1 MIISTYS
8 YSAGNY
14 IMVNH
19 GEAYER
25 RLVMENNRSNNRFW
39 KGALVG
45 ALVMAF
51 AGLIVVGF
59 SAGIFLIGRT
69 VIDSQVQTQQM
80 EEDSSRELTGLE
92 LERIAAKMDL
102 IQQIVGK
109 YFLFEEDLEEVE
121 NGIYTGLM
129 YGLDDP
135 YSVYYD
141 ADAYNSLNEDTSGV
155 YCGIG
160 AMVSQQRSTGI
171 ITVSKVFKEAPA
183 FDAGM
188 LPGDILYKVDDIAVT
203 GMDLDLVISEHIRGE
218 EGTFVPVTVLR
229 GENNDEVELE
239 VERRQVIVP
248 TVERRMLEDNIGY
261 IYIMQFDTVTSE
273 QFKAAVDELESQ
285 GMEKLMV
292 DLRGNPGGVLD
303 SVVEMLAYILPEDE
317 QDGLLLYT
325 RDRDGKGDKYF
336 SKDGKLQCT
345 SDFDSVNSAYPKPDT
360 HELDMPMAI
369 LVNGNS
375 ASAAEVFTGT
385 MMDYDRAVV
394 VGTQTFGKGIVQNLI
409 PLGDGTAIKLTTSH
423 YYTPSGF
430 DLHEVGLKPD
440 VEIDL
445 EDELKKKAVVPLEE
459 DNQVLKA
466 LEVLREE

>member
-1 MIISTYS
+1 
-8 YSAGNY
+8 
-14 IMVNH
+14 
-19 GEAYER
+19 
-25 RLVMENNRSNNRFW
+25 MENNRNNNKFW
-39 KGALVG
+39 KGVLVG

-51 AGLIVVGF
+51 AGLIIVGF

-69 VIDSQVQTQQM
+69 VIDSQVQTEQL
-80 EEDSSRELTGLE
+80 EDDVSGEGAGLE
-92 LERIAAKMDL
+92 LERIASKMEL

-109 YFLFEEDLEEVE
+109 YFLFDEDMKDVE
-121 NGIYTGLM
+121 DGIYTGLM
-129 YGLDDP
+129 YGLNDP
-135 YSVYYD
+135 YSVYYNE
-141 ADAYNSLNEDTSGV
+141 DAYDSLKEDTAGV

-171 ITVSKVFKEAPA
+171 ITVSKVFEGAPA

-188 LPGDILYKVDDIAVT
+188 LPGDILYKVDDVAVT
-203 GMDLDLVISEHIRGE
+203 SMDLDLVISEHIRGE
-218 EGTFVPVTVLR
+218 EGTFVPITVLR
-229 GENNDEVELE
+229 GENNDEVELK
-239 VERRQVIVP
+239 VERRQVVVP
-248 TVERRMLEDNIGY
+248 TVEYQMLEDNVGY

-273 QFKAAVDELESQ
+273 QFKEAVDDLESQ

-292 DLRGNPGGVLD
+292 DLRDNPGGVLD

-317 QDGLLLYT
+317 HDGLLLYT
-325 RDRDGKGDKYF
+325 SDKDGKGDRYF

-345 SDFDSVNSAYPKPDT
+345 SDFDEVNSSYPKADN

-375 ASAAEVFTGT
+375 ASASEVFTGT

-409 PLGDGTAIKLTTSH
+409 PLGDGTAVKLTTSH

-430 DLHEVGLKPD
+430 DLHKVGLKPD

-445 EDELKKKAVVPLEE
+445 DDELKKKAVVPLEE

-466 LEVLREE
+466 LEVLKEK